1 MSSFL
6 NDENQMIVDAIY
18 TDIADHLLDQW
29 INSNLDE
36 GQYYADKQ
44 VALMSGDSYIQSKFN
59 EFYKLT
65 PEDEEYI
72 DVQTL
77 FN

>member
-1 MSSFL
+1 MV
-6 NDENQMIVDAIY
+6 IDAIY
-18 TDIADHLLDQW
+18 TDIADHLVQEW
-29 INSNLDE
+29 INNNLDE

-65 PEDEEYI
+65 PTDEDYI
-72 DVQTL
+72 EC
-77 FN
+77 